1 MDARVLFYFL
11 YVELEIFTEE
21 SILRRTAVTGSWQ
34 FSGKN
39 DQMLGTGLTVKM
51 KRYIQDHQSQVR

>member
-1 MDARVLFYFL
+1 MDASVLFYFL

-21 SILRRTAVTGSWQ
+21 SILRRTAVTGSCQ

-51 KRYIQDHQSQVR
+51 KR